1 MFYAIIKSGVT
12 HFLPIQKEVGMKS
25 KVCKSLLAFFLIIL
39 LCIPVISFASGAGE
53 EKAKVTFFW
62 AEYDGLTPEFRQEL
76 QDAFNAAHEDMEVD
90 IVPVD
95 WDLMYDKIT
104 TAIAG
109 GAPPELCVIGTRWLL
124 EFMDIDAVEEVTK
137 YVSKDTLDNISPGA
151 MEAKLGGKLMGLPV
165 AAGARIMAYNAD
177 ITKKVPKT
185 MEELRAEAKRLHN
198 PPNVYGL
205 IMPGKKHTELTDF
218 AYYLYAAGGDFFET
232 RPDGSFGKCA
242 INSPAGVKALEFMVQ
257 LATKDKVIQE
267 GYLGL
272 DRTDSHPL
280 FYIGKYAYVFIG
292 AWVESAYK
300 QAGGEFDLRYAQIP
314 PFQGQKQTSLIIT
327 DSIAIFKDAKNK
339 EAAGKFLDF
348 FYKDEWKAR
357 FDEMIGFPPVT
368 ISAGKLPQF
377 QTPLYKVLIE
387 AAGGAKG
394 WPLMAE
400 WAEVSSII
408 WDANVEAFLGRKSP
422 KKALDDAAAKVD
434 KLRGM

>member
-1 MFYAIIKSGVT
+1 
-12 HFLPIQKEVGMKS
+12 MKS
-25 KVCKSLLAFFLIIL
+25 KASIIL
-39 LCIPVISFASGAGE
+39 LACVLTVFLCIPMILSAGGAKE
-53 EKAKVTFFW
+53 VAKVTFFW
-62 AEYDGLTPEFRQEL
+62 AEYDGLTDAFRQEL
-76 QDAFNAAHEDMEVD
+76 QDAFNDSQEAIEVD

-95 WDLMYDKIT
+95 WDLMHDKIT
-104 TAIAG
+104 TAVAG

-124 EFMDIDAVEEVTK
+124 EFMEIDAVEEVTQ
-137 YVSKDTLDNISPGA
+137 YVSKETIDNISPGA

-177 ITKKVPKT
+177 ITTKVPKT
-185 MEELRAEAKRLHN
+185 MEELRELAIRVHN
-198 PPNVYGL
+198 PPKVYGL
-205 IMPGKKHTELTDF
+205 IMPGKKHTECTDF

-232 RPDGSFGKCA
+232 RPDGSFGKST
-242 INSPAGVKALEFMVQ
+242 INSPAGIKALEFMVQ

-272 DRTDSHPL
+272 DRMDSHPL
-280 FYIGKYAYVFIG
+280 FYVGKYAYVFIG

-300 QAGGEFDLRYAQIP
+300 SAGGEFDLRYAQIP
-314 PFQGQKQTSLIIT
+314 PFAGQKQTSLIIT

-377 QTPLYKVLIE
+377 QTPLYQVLIE
-387 AAGGAKG
+387 AAQNAKG
-394 WPLMAE
+394 WPLMTE
-400 WAEVSSII
+400 WAEVSDII
-408 WDANVEAFLGRKSP
+408 WDANVEAFLGRKTP
-422 KKALDDAAAKVD
+422 KQTLDDAAAKID